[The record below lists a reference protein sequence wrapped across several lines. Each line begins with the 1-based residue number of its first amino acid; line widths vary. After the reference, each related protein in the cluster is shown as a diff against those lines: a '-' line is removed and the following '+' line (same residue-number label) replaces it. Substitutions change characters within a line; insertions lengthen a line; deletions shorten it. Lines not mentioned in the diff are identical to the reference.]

1 MIGEDSWNSRGCHEN
16 LDKLGEGV
24 ISLIEAIEFTSC
36 KIGSSNVELS
46 AWEGDGV
53 SSEDGSFRGS
63 VKETFLEKQTLDE
76 TKRVLLVDI
85 RSIDA

>member
-1 MIGEDSWNSRGCHEN
+1 LIGEDSWNSRGCHEN

-53 SSEDGSFRGS
+53 SSEDGSFRRS
-63 VKETFLEKQTLDE
+63 VKKTFLEEETLDE
-76 TKRVLLVDI
+76 TKGVLLVDARCI
-85 RSIDA
+85 NA